1 VYPYLPQILHGFQK
15 NYPRLGINLE
25 KDFSYFLRR
34 GLKNGIY
41 DVILTTELAA
51 SEGGEELA
59 KQPLVWM
66 GNPEGNCWDQR
77 PLPVAMSHNCMFR
90 KPVIEALDKAGIAWV
105 DVAQSMND
113 VSALVLSAADMGV
126 RAELAAGCINGISAI
141 DHNGGLPPL
150 PDYCVVMYQSPGLNR
165 EIADEF
171 SVVAKQVFGAI

>member
-1 VYPYLPQILHGFQK
+1 LQGFQK
-15 NYPRLGINLE
+15 NYPRLGINVK

-41 DVILTTELAA
+41 DVILITELAA
-51 SEGGEELA
+51 SEGGEDLS

-66 GNPEGNCWDQR
+66 GNPDGQCWKQR

-90 KPVIEALDKAGIAWV
+90 KPVIETLDNASIEWG
-105 DVAQSMND
+105 DVAQSIND
-113 VSALVLSAADMGV
+113 VSALVLSAADLGV

-141 DHNGGLPPL
+141 NHNGELPPL
-150 PDYCVVMYQSPGLNR
+150 PDYSVVMYQSPGLNR

-171 SVVAKQVFGAI
+171 SLVANRAFGDI